1 MVRVLNFFCVAFM
14 GLAILALYHVSE
26 ATRVARVQL
35 DRVSSQIAD
44 TKGQIGVLQTEWES
58 VAGPARIQQ
67 LAQQQL
73 GMSDSTSIRLS
84 SFDQLPRKGDEAPLG
99 NTPLRNASAVI
110 PSPQPSGNSGPSTYA
125 GNSGPPA
132 DAGNSGM

>member
-26 ATRVARVQL
+26 ATRVARVEL
-35 DRVSSQIAD
+35 DRTNRQIAD
-44 TKGQIGVLQTEWES
+44 TQGQISVLQTEWER

-73 GMSDSTSIRLS
+73 GMTDTTSVHLS
-84 SFDQLPRKGDEAPLG
+84 SFDLRPRRGEAAPLA
-99 NTPLRNASAVI
+99 NTPVRNASAVV
-110 PSPQPSGNSGPSTYA
+110 PSGAPPSV
-125 GNSGPPA
+125 S
-132 DAGNSGM
+132 NSGM

>member
-26 ATRVARVQL
+26 ATRVARVEL
-35 DRVSSQIAD
+35 DRTNRQIAD
-44 TKGQIGVLQTEWES
+44 TQGQISVLQTEWER

-73 GMSDSTSIRLS
+73 GMTDTTSVHLS
-84 SFDQLPRKGDEAPLG
+84 SFDLLPRRGETAPLA
-99 NTPLRNASAVI
+99 NTPVRNASAVV
-110 PSPQPSGNSGPSTYA
+110 PAGAPSGAS
-125 GNSGPPA
+125 NSGPPA
-132 DAGNSGM
+132 NAGNLGM